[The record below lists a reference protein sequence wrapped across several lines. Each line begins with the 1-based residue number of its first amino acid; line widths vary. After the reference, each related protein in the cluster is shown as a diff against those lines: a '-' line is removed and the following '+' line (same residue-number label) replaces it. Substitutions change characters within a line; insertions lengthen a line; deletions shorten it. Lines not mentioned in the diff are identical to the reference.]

1 MLRPRHTLLAALLT
15 LLPLATASAQN
26 YDSLLAR
33 MTLEEKLGQLNL
45 LSAGGRAS
53 PQQTDLVRRGLVGG
67 LFNVIGT
74 ENTRAVDRV
83 ATSESRLKIPLLFG
97 LDVIHG
103 FRTIFPIPLAEAGA
117 FDPELAEA
125 TARAAGREAA
135 AAGIN
140 WTYAPMVDIARDPRW
155 GRIAEGS
162 GEDTYLGSQLAAAR
176 VRGFQESILATA
188 KHFAAYGAAEGGR
201 DYNSADISPRTL
213 REVYLPPFKAAVD
226 AGVATLMSAFN
237 DIGGVPASGNAWLT
251 DTLLR
256 REWRFNGMVVS
267 DWTSV
272 AELIPHGIAGSQAE
286 AGRRALTAG
295 VDMDMQSSIYVDSLA
310 PLVRAGRIPMAV
322 VDSAVVRVLRAKA
335 RVAQLKPVAPNA
347 VEIRALARRAA
358 RESIVLLRNERVGR
372 GAACCAPTDAPPSP
386 RPDTPLLPLDRAT
399 PVIAVIGPL
408 ADNQLDPLGP
418 WHTDGKPEDV
428 VTVLQGIKT
437 RVPSGTEVVYARGA
451 GIEDTSTAGFADAV
465 AAARRAKVAIL
476 VLGERHDMSGEAASR
491 AYLGLPGV
499 QQQLLEAVAA
509 TGTPV
514 VLVLM
519 NGRPLIL
526 EWAAEHVAAIVEDWY
541 LGVESG
547 NATAEVLFGEVNP
560 SGRLPVTFPRAVG
573 QIPTYYNHR
582 NTGRPPGDQKFTSK
596 YIDVSV
602 TPRYPF
608 GYGLSY
614 TTFAYRDL
622 KVLFRTTVGS
632 RDLQAGLPRVGP
644 NDSLTV
650 LVTVVNTGAREGTE
664 VVQLYVRDEVGSVAR
679 PMRELKG
686 FLRVTLK
693 PGEARRVE
701 LRLAAR
707 DLAFYGLDMKPTVE
721 PGTFRVFVGPNS
733 IEGLEATFEVAY
745 P

>member
-1 MLRPRHTLLAALLT
+1 MLRPRYTLLTALFA
-15 LLPLATASAQN
+15 LLPLGTAGAQN
-26 YDSLLAR
+26 VDSLLAA

-45 LSAGGRAS
+45 LSAGGNAS
-53 PQQTDLVRRGLVGG
+53 PEQTVLVRRGLVGG
-67 LFNVIGT
+67 LFNVLGT

-83 ATSESRLKIPLLFG
+83 ATTESRLKIPLLFG

-140 WTYAPMVDIARDPRW
+140 WTFAPMVDIARDPRW

-162 GEDTYLGSQLAAAR
+162 GEDPYLASLLAAAR

-188 KHFAAYGAAEGGR
+188 KHFAAYGAAEAGR
-201 DYNSADISPRTL
+201 DYNTADVSQRTL

-226 AGVATLMSAFN
+226 AGAATLMSAFN

-251 DTLLR
+251 DTVLR
-256 REWRFNGMVVS
+256 REWGFRGMVVS
-267 DWTSV
+267 DWTSI
-272 AELIPHGIAGSQAE
+272 AELIPHGVAASRAE

-295 VDMDMQSSIYVDSLA
+295 VDMDMESRIYVDSLPA
-310 PLVRAGRIPMAV
+310 LVRANRISLAV
-322 VDSAVVRVLRAKA
+322 VDRAVRRVLRAKA
-335 RVAQLKPVAPNA
+335 RMAQLRPVAPNA

-358 RESIVLLRNERVGR
+358 RESIVLLKNEG
-372 GAACCAPTDAPPSP
+372 G
-386 RPDTPLLPLDRAT
+386 LLPLA
-399 PVIAVIGPL
+399 PAVPAIAVIGPL
-408 ADNQLDPLGP
+408 ADNRLDPLGP
-418 WHTDGKPEDV
+418 WHTDGRPEDV
-428 VTVLQGIKT
+428 VTVLQGIKS
-437 RVPSGTEVVYARGA
+437 RVSSGTQVLYAQGA

-465 AAARRAKVAIL
+465 AAARGAKVAIL

-491 AYLGLPGV
+491 SSLGLPGV

-526 EWAAEHVAAIVEDWY
+526 EWAVEHVPAIVEAWF

-547 NATAEVLFGEVNP
+547 NATADVLFGDVDP
-560 SGRLPVTFPRAVG
+560 SGRLPVTFPRALG
-573 QIPTYYNHR
+573 QIPLYYNHR
-582 NTGRPPGDQKFTSK
+582 NTGRPPAAEKYTSK
-596 YIDVSV
+596 YIDVPV

-622 KVLFRTTVGS
+622 KLGAARIGP
-632 RDLQAGLPRVGP
+632 RDT
-644 NDSLTV
+644 LTV
-650 LVTVVNTGAREGTE
+650 SVTVTNTGTREGTE
-664 VVQLYVRDEVGSVAR
+664 VVQLYVRDEVASVAR
-679 PMRELKG
+679 PVRELKG
-686 FLRVTLK
+686 FRRVTLK
-693 PGEARRVE
+693 PGEARTVE

-707 DLAFYGLDMKPTVE
+707 DLAFYGLDMRPVVE
-721 PGTFRVFVGPNS
+721 PGTFRVFVGSNS
-733 IEGLEATFEVAY
+733 AEGLEATFTLAG
-745 P
+745 PP